1 VSDSDSLQKL
11 EEKLI
16 RALELFRQTQAEK
29 RALLQEIEK
38 LRTDSKERWKRAEA
52 LERELLAVRRERE
65 DIRARIE
72 RLMRQID
79 VLTTS
84 DSEG

>member
-38 LRTDSKERWKRAEA
+38 LRTDSKERSKRAEA